1 MGAIRRSAPR
11 IYELGV
17 TLSDVEPP
25 VWRRLRVS
33 SGATLSR
40 AARIVALSMGWP
52 PGRPYVFHV
61 GGLEYARQPPGVDRG
76 NGHAGSGAPAELR
89 LRQVLPDAGAE
100 LELEYGNGHPW
111 HLQVRLE
118 RLLPPND
125 DVFTP
130 WCEAGGGA
138 SPPMD
143 VGGPW
148 AWEERRTAGLGDD
161 ASEIAPGFNRD
172 AVNAEFA
179 GERRGRRG

>member
-11 IYELGV
+11 IYELAV

-40 AARIVALSMGWP
+40 AARIIALSMGWP
-52 PGRPYVFHV
+52 PGRPYAFHV
-61 GGLEYARQPPGVDRG
+61 EGLEYAREAQGDDRR
-76 NGHAGSGAPAELR
+76 NGQATPREPEEVR
-89 LRQVLPDAGAE
+89 LRQVLPDAGTG
-100 LELEYGNGHPW
+100 LEFEYGAGHPW
-111 HLQVRLE
+111 HLEVHLE

-125 DVFTP
+125 DVVTP

-138 SPPMD
+138 APPMD

-148 AWEERRTAGLGDD
+148 AWEERRSAGPGED
-161 ASEIAPGFNRD
+161 ANGIAPGFNRD
-172 AVNAEFA
+172 AVNAEYA
-179 GERRGRRG
+179 DERRGRRA

>member
-11 IYELGV
+11 IYELAV

-40 AARIVALSMGWP
+40 AARIIALAMGWP
-52 PGRPYVFHV
+52 PGRPFAFHV
-61 GGLEYARQPPGVDRG
+61 GELEYARAAGAERG
-76 NGHAGSGAPAELR
+76 NGHTGSGEAEEVR
-89 LRQVLPDAGAE
+89 LRQVLPDAGTE
-100 LELEYGNGHPW
+100 LELEYGDGAPW

-125 DVFTP
+125 EVVTP

-138 SPPMD
+138 APPMD

-148 AWEERRTAGLGDD
+148 AWEERRSTDLSED
-161 ASEIAPGFNRD
+161 ANGIAPGFNRD
-172 AVNAEFA
+172 AVNAEYA
-179 GERRGRRG
+179 DERRGRRS

>member
-11 IYELGV
+11 IYELAI

-40 AARIVALSMGWP
+40 AARIIALSMGWP
-52 PGRPYVFHV
+52 PGRPYAFHV
-61 GGLEYARQPPGVDRG
+61 LGLEYAREAPGPDRG
-76 NGHAGSGAPAELR
+76 NGRAESGVPEEVR

-100 LELEYGNGHPW
+100 LEFEYGNGHPW

-125 DVFTP
+125 DVVTP

-138 SPPMD
+138 APPMD

-148 AWEERRTAGLGDD
+148 AWEERRSADLGED

-172 AVNAEFA
+172 VVNAEYA
-179 GERRGRRG
+179 DERRGRRA